1 MRAQIY
7 SQILAPIFFFLTL
20 GTWILI
26 VKYISKSKHSVQLTY
41 FQIAK
46 ENNLHIYWFL
56 LIANEI
62 LSQIAFGGFATT
74 GVSYDSI
81 NTGWALIRTGVYL
94 ILIFADLSRL
104 LRLRDRS
111 LDGSKVSLLL
121 LLTEFLAIFFAML
134 FIAR

>member
-1 MRAQIY
+1 MF
-7 SQILAPIFFFLTL
+7 APIFFLLTL
-20 GTWILI
+20 GSWILI
-26 VKYISKSKHSVQLTY
+26 GKYISKTKRSLQLTY

-62 LSQIAFGGFATT
+62 MSQIAFGGFATT
-74 GVSYDSI
+74 GVAYQDV
-81 NTGWALIRTGVYL
+81 NTCWALFRSGVYL
-94 ILIFADLSRL
+94 VLIFADSSRL
-104 LRLRDRS
+104 LRFRDMA

-121 LLTEFLAIFFAML
+121 LLTEFLAIVFAML